1 MKHLRLQAAAVAALA
16 LTAAGGA
23 AAAAELNA
31 IAPGYWETDNQLVSP
46 IHQSKVERRCI
57 HPQDVAK
64 FMNGPQNHI
73 YTCTYPT
80 RIIGEGTIRLQG
92 SCATKTGRPVPVSGE
107 GTFTRDTFHMDAHVQ
122 AQMGPLPLPLH
133 AVTDAHRLSAV
144 CPAEPPPAAQD
155 VKPAEAG

>member
-1 MKHLRLQAAAVAALA
+1 MKISLTQAAALAAFATL
-16 LTAAGGA
+16 AAGA
-23 AAAAELNA
+23 VRAAEPNA

-57 HPQDVAK
+57 RPQDVAK

-80 RIIGEGTIRLQG
+80 RIIGEGTIRLSG

-122 AQMGPLPLPLH
+122 AQVGPLKLPLH
-133 AVTDAHRLSAV
+133 AVTDAHRLSAE
-144 CPAEPPPAAQD
+144 CPAEAATPQET
-155 VKPAEAG
+155 KPAQAG